1 VVDPHCIRP
10 AEPLRDNAALC
21 ELARR
26 CPQGRRLRF
35 YHQRENYWERCR
47 LHADAC
53 VYVIE
58 VQGRPVAA
66 ATVARKTMWLGDTP
80 QPVAYI
86 FDVMVDPEQR
96 GRGLARALL
105 RVLRECCPEA
115 RLFYSYILDDNT
127 ASRRLFE
134 SEGFSA
140 HPQRLLYHPIL
151 PLFTAR
157 RPPPGFSRRD
167 SEAPAIDM
175 ALAER
180 YEFRDSTAGHDGVF
194 LLRRGGNQA
203 WAALRRHEPQVFVG
217 MPWYGVLL
225 SRLLPFLPA
234 PGRPLRVWSLH
245 HLGGAGT
252 DQRAVLQ
259 RLVAAVT
266 YLLVRGGADALVLPL
281 FENDPRSDDLLPLTL
296 IRWGVTP
303 GVTHLYVA
311 GERSATLLASPRPLL
326 MSGKDG

>member
-1 VVDPHCIRP
+1 VVEPHRIRP
-10 AEPLRDNAALC
+10 AEPIRDNAALC

-26 CPQGRRLRF
+26 CPQGRRLQF

-53 VYVIE
+53 VYVVE
-58 VQGRPVAA
+58 GQGRPVAT
-66 ATVARKTMWLGDTP
+66 ATVARKTMWLGDTLL
-80 QPVAYI
+80 PVAYL
-86 FDVMVDPEQR
+86 FDVMVDPEKR

-105 RVLRECCPEA
+105 RVLRERCPDA

-134 SEGFSA
+134 SEGFTA
-140 HPQRLLYHPIL
+140 HPQRLLYHPVL
-151 PLFTAR
+151 PLLAAR

-167 SEAPAIDM
+167 SVAAAIDM

-180 YEFRDSTAGHDGVF
+180 YEFRDNTAGHDAVF
-194 LLRRGGNQA
+194 LLRRGGNHA

-217 MPWYGVLL
+217 MPWYWALF
-225 SRLLPFLPA
+225 SRLLPFLPT

-245 HLGGAGT
+245 HLGATGPG
-252 DQRAVLQ
+252 QRAPLQ
-259 RLVAAVT
+259 RLIAAAT
-266 YLLVRGGADALVLPL
+266 YLGARADADALVLPL
-281 FENDPRSDDLLPLTL
+281 FENDPRNADVLPLTL
-296 IRWGVTP
+296 ARWGVAP
-303 GVTHLYVA
+303 GVTYLYVA
-311 GERSATLLASPRPLL
+311 GERAERLLASSRPLL